1 MAFNN
6 GPRIITQGLSLMLD
20 VADKNSYPG
29 SGTTWIDT
37 SGNNNTGTITGSVTY
52 NTTYYG
58 GLVFSGTSSA
68 VLCPTTS
75 LSYGTNNFTVEIAFS
90 PSTING
96 IHYLA
101 SKSSGSFPSWN
112 LYLSG
117 SSGSGKLVSEFKYTT
132 LISASVTSSYVY
144 TTGSVYNVSIVPTI
158 QGGVTFFYNNGTF
171 INTGIP
177 VGTSTSYTG
186 SLSTGSVIL
195 AAANTSSV
203 SQGFIGSLYTVKAY
217 NTVFGNSKVIT
228 NYTIPQVRFNLPR
241 ILPLTSLG
249 LDSDYLAVLA
259 QATSLGYSLPNATQ
273 QIIDS
278 NLITK
283 LKACGY
289 WNIAGDFYV
298 FANPTSRDFARI
310 NWKRPSVSLS
320 MPAAYTWTPGV
331 GFTGDGAQ
339 SVSITPNASVIAGN
353 SSFIAYTPS
362 TFDSYF
368 IRDGFNGNDGTKFG
382 NVNGNQYYRQK
393 VAPGNLSGPGF
404 KAFSVSGSTAYFY
417 NNNIFSTSTVS
428 NTGIDATTYNLWTA
442 ACCPTA
448 YVTTTLSVFGVGNA
462 ITNQGT
468 DVYDAIAQYINYVS

>member
-58 GLVFSGTSSA
+58 GLVFSGISSA

-217 NTVFGNSKVIT
+217 NTVFGSSKVLT

-241 ILPLTSLG
+241 ILPLSSVG
-249 LDSDYLAVLA
+249 LDTDYQAVLA
-259 QATSLGYSLPNATQ
+259 RATALGYALPNATQ

-283 LKACGY
+283 LKASGY
-289 WNIAGDFYV
+289 WASLGDFYV
-298 FANPTSRDFARI
+298 FANPTSRQFATI
-310 NWKRPSVSLS
+310 NWKRPSISLS
-320 MPAAYTWTPGV
+320 MPAAYTWAPGV
-331 GFTGDGAQ
+331 GFTGDGTQ
-339 SVSITPNASVIAGN
+339 SVTTGN
-353 SSFIAYTPS
+353 IVSGSAVDSSFIAWTPS

-368 IRDGFNGNDGTKFG
+368 IRDSFNGNDGTRFG
-382 NVNGNQYYRQK
+382 NVFGTQYFRQK
-393 VAPGNLSGPGF
+393 AAVGNLSGPGF
-404 KAFSVSGSTAYFY
+404 KAFSVSASNAYFY
-417 NNNIFSTSTVS
+417 NNNVFSTNTVS
-428 NTGIDATTYNLWTA
+428 TTGLDATNYNLWMSS
-442 ACCPTA
+442 CCPA
-448 YVTTTLSVFGVGNA
+448 SYSSATLSVFGIGTSLV
-462 ITNQGT
+462 NQGT
-468 DVYDAIAQYINYVS
+468 DIYDAIAQYINYVS